1 MKIALLNLPIDNN
14 YGGNLQRYA
23 LMTVLQRM
31 GHDVTHICLLSHASL
46 PWYKVPF
53 SYFKRLFKRYV
64 LNDKRVDVLYERNTN
79 ERYKE
84 SLKQTSLFYQKY
96 IKHTSVCFTIRDIK
110 KECKGNYEAYLV
122 GSDQVWRN
130 HSTGQVDIKD
140 FFLSFTL
147 KEDVKRYAYS
157 VSLGK
162 DDNLFSEAEIKCL
175 RKLYNFFNLVSVRE
189 SSALRL
195 FEQYGWNNP
204 LASLCLDP
212 TLLLDAEDYLAI
224 IRNNKVEEMT
234 EGKIFAYI
242 LDESDNNDRAIQ
254 LLSKQLSKSVILT
267 GLESATM
274 LSIPQWLNDIRCA
287 DFVITDSYHGTV
299 FSIIFKKPF
308 LFLGNQERGNTRI
321 FSLFDTLHIHVDNG
335 IVSDYEEVDTYIK
348 QMRKE
353 SMDFLKRI
361 PRG

>member
-1 MKIALLNLPIDNN
+1 MKIALLTLPIDNN

-31 GHDVTHICLLSHASL
+31 GHDVIHIYLLAHARL

-53 SYFKRLFKRYV
+53 SYVKRLFKKFILCDNTVV
-64 LNDKRVDVLYERNTN
+64 LSYERITN
-79 ERYKE
+79 ERYEK
-84 SLKQTSLFYQKY
+84 SLHHTKLFYEKY
-96 IKHTSVCFTIRDIK
+96 IKHTNICYTIQDIK
-110 KECKGNYEAYLV
+110 KECKGRYEAYLV

-130 HSTGQVDIKD
+130 HSTRQIDIKE

-147 KEDVKRYAYS
+147 NEDVKRYAYS

-162 DDNLFSEAEIKCL
+162 EDNMFSEKEIKNL
-175 RKLYNFFNLVSVRE
+175 GQLYHQFNSVSVRE
-189 SSALRL
+189 ISALRL

-212 TLLLDAEDYLAI
+212 TLLLDAEDYLVV
-224 IRNNKVEEMT
+224 IRNNKVEDMT
-234 EGKIFAYI
+234 GGKIFAYI
-242 LDESDNNDRAIQ
+242 LDESDNNNKTIQ
-254 LLSKQLSKSVILT
+254 SLSKQLSKSVICT
-267 GLESATM
+267 GLENSTE

-308 LFLGNQERGNTRI
+308 LFLGNQERGNARI
-321 FSLFDTLHIHVDNG
+321 SSLFDILHIHVDKG
-335 IVSDYEEVDTYIK
+335 IVSDYAEVDTFIK

-361 PRG
+361 P